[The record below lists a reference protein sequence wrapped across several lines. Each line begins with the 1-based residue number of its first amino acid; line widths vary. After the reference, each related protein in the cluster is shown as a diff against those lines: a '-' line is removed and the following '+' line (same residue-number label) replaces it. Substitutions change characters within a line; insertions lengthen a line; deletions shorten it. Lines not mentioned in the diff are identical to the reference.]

1 MRLSRSF
8 FVNIKIF
15 EDERNLA
22 DFLLSL
28 TIAFT
33 LSTNV
38 ISQHGTQDK
47 ILFRRKLAQRFG
59 DYHAD
64 SIQAFLLT
72 KEEIQTVVANRLDDI
87 INVLTL

>member
-22 DFLLSL
+22 NFLLSL
-28 TIAFT
+28 TIAFA

-38 ISQHGTQDK
+38 ISQHGTQNE
-47 ILFRRKLAQRFG
+47 ILFRRKLA
-59 DYHAD
+59 
-64 SIQAFLLT
+64 
-72 KEEIQTVVANRLDDI
+72 
-87 INVLTL
+87 

>member
-22 DFLLSL
+22 NFLLTL

-33 LSTNV
+33 LSTDI
-38 ISQHGTQDK
+38 ISQHGTQDDM
-47 ILFRRKLAQRFG
+47 IHQNLQIYWCC
-59 DYHAD
+59 D
-64 SIQAFLLT
+64 FLLHT
-72 KEEIQTVVANRLDDI
+72 IR
-87 INVLTL
+87 INQVSYQESENSMI

>member
-22 DFLLSL
+22 NFLLSL

-33 LSTNV
+33 LSTDI
-38 ISQHGTQDK
+38 ISQHGTQNE

-59 DYHAD
+59 NNHAD
-64 SIQAFLLT
+64 SIQTFLLT
-72 KEEIQTVVANRLDDI
+72 KEEIQTVVANRLDDV

>member
-22 DFLLSL
+22 NFLLAL

-33 LSTNV
+33 LGTDV
-38 ISQHGTQDK
+38 ISQHGTQDE
-47 ILFRRKLAQRFG
+47 ILLRRSLSQWFG
-59 DYHAD
+59 DNYSD
-64 SIQAFLLT
+64 IIQTCTLA
-72 KEEIQTVVANRLDDI
+72 KEEIQTVVTNRLNDI